1 MCLCVCVCVCLIFVN
16 LFMLAKEA
24 IESGDMREMV
34 RLKEEEGKGRVPDE
48 MDEQGKGTETEKQ
61 K

>member
-1 MCLCVCVCVCLIFVN
+1 
-16 LFMLAKEA
+16 MLAKKEKA
-24 IESGDMREMV
+24 IESGDMREMA

>member
-1 MCLCVCVCVCLIFVN
+1 
-16 LFMLAKEA
+16 MLAKEA